1 MTKTT
6 AQEIIDDLRNE
17 GFDDQQI
24 LYALE
29 DGAALA
35 DLGYTDDD
43 QEAIEE
49 AYEIIRQQLLKSQE

>member
-6 AQEIIDDLRNE
+6 AQEIIEELRE
-17 GFDDQQI
+17 QGFDDQQI

-29 DGAALA
+29 DGATLA

-43 QEAIEE
+43 QEAIED
-49 AYEIIRQQLLKSQE
+49 AHEIIRQQLLKSQE